1 MGETTSMDMAVRE
14 LQVKQYELSKTFKS
28 LKKLGLEGDCEMPQL
43 VIVGMQSSGKSSVL
57 ERISRVR
64 LPTDNTR
71 SVTEVMLHRRLSPD
85 AKITYES
92 LSSNSG
98 QETLFT
104 SDVKP
109 EELAVNNLFPVTG
122 KIHKNFLKEKADA
135 TPKGY
140 VLKIEIAGSKYPDM
154 TLIELPGLR
163 IPGKDESSEE
173 DSFVHVLAEKYMK
186 NKASLILAVVSAK
199 IGYQQQEEVLKL
211 AERFDPTHK
220 RTIGIITHTDT
231 LQRNSEQEN
240 TFIELVRNQKA
251 QLKLGWHALWNGAS
265 HDRHSSEE
273 LCNKKEMV
281 CFCNGAWATVPTCC
295 VGLGALQTRL
305 NRAVFDCMKQYIP
318 DMAGNVEKTIS
329 ENNAKLEKLGPS
341 RTTIQEKR
349 AYLLGVGSKCER
361 IMAQALNGM
370 YSDGFF
376 TSEAHIGA
384 HDFRKL
390 RSVVRELN
398 DDFAEAME
406 LRGAHRII
414 VHSDAGFQNKDTF
427 KREANPYLDG
437 WEPVY
442 ITRKAFEAEVAEQ
455 ARRSR
460 GVEIPGHINQ
470 RLIESLFRTHSK
482 PWEELARRHVMTVGE
497 AVEHFVHLL
506 FEYLVDDQVLSALSH
521 SILGPALNKMKD
533 TLSEKL
539 QELTAFM
546 KQGHPQLLG
555 QIYLTQIQKSQSKR
569 QFQDLRRRLGLPLSP
584 NQNPSTKTISLG
596 DLMRA
601 TSSPEP
607 QSTQFSAAEIIDQ
620 MQAYYDV
627 SQMQIVT
634 PMEMAF
640 VHHLAGANDGIIQL
654 AIVIFMNNV
663 ANLAIENCLLQP
675 LESIFTSASVV
686 NMDDQH
692 IEDLASEPTVVQEQ
706 RERLSYQ
713 LEKLQAGQGILKSYD
728 SPQSR
733 PEGPNIFPELERHCR
748 SKIKLTCFIP

>member
-1 MGETTSMDMAVRE
+1 
-14 LQVKQYELSKTFKS
+14 
-28 LKKLGLEGDCEMPQL
+28 
-43 VIVGMQSSGKSSVL
+43 
-57 ERISRVR
+57 
-64 LPTDNTR
+64 
-71 SVTEVMLHRRLSPD
+71 
-85 AKITYES
+85 
-92 LSSNSG
+92 
-98 QETLFT
+98 
-104 SDVKP
+104 
-109 EELAVNNLFPVTG
+109 
-122 KIHKNFLKEKADA
+122 
-135 TPKGY
+135 
-140 VLKIEIAGSKYPDM
+140 
-154 TLIELPGLR
+154 
-163 IPGKDESSEE
+163 
-173 DSFVHVLAEKYMK
+173 
-186 NKASLILAVVSAK
+186 
-199 IGYQQQEEVLKL
+199 
-211 AERFDPTHK
+211 
-220 RTIGIITHTDT
+220 
-231 LQRNSEQEN
+231 
-240 TFIELVRNQKA
+240 
-251 QLKLGWHALWNGAS
+251 
-265 HDRHSSEE
+265 
-273 LCNKKEMV
+273 
-281 CFCNGAWATVPTCC
+281 
-295 VGLGALQTRL
+295 
-305 NRAVFDCMKQYIP
+305 MKQYIP

-427 KREANPYLDG
+427 KREAYPYLDG

-539 QELTAFM
+539 QELTAFK

-555 QIYLTQIQKSQSKR
+555 RTYLTQIQKSQSKR

-584 NQNPSTKTISLG
+584 NQNPYTKTISLG

-640 VHHLAGANDGIIQL
+640 VHHLAGANDAIIQL

-675 LESIFTSASVV
+675 LESIFTSASVG

-692 IEDLASEPTVVQEQ
+692 IEDLASEPTVVREQ

-713 LEKLQAGQGILKSYD
+713 LEKLQAGQSILKSYD